1 MAAQTVEDVMIH
13 QVITVSPNMTIEEV
27 KQKLIESNF
36 HGFPVAENG
45 YLLGYV
51 TAKELL
57 TFMDEPKAIL
67 RTKMSRG
74 TLCVIPSM
82 SIDDAVRV
90 MFRYGIRN
98 LPVVDENKRLI
109 GIVSNIDIVRSQIE
123 KTGPA
128 KVMSVKK
135 LLEDTT
141 GVRMKV
147 YNAVVPLDQLIPTQA
162 EIFQDELFGRISETK
177 RGWKEQ
183 ILVVRRRYGYIIV
196 DGHHRAMAAKQLGMK
211 EYECVVL
218 EPNDM
223 DVPIGLETTAKKW
236 GLHSLDDIKIIEG
249 SKHPFMEIATMLM
262 PDEIAANIN
271 KKLLERMDANS
282 DPGVPDVISVP
293 KNRQKQ

>member
-1 MAAQTVEDVMIH
+1 MIH
-13 QVITVSPNMTIEEV
+13 QVVSVSPNMTVEEV
-27 KQKLIESNF
+27 KNKLIKSNF

-67 RTKMSRG
+67 RSKMSRG

-82 SIDDAVRV
+82 SIDDAVRI

-98 LPVVDENKRLI
+98 LPVVDDNKRLI

-135 LLEDTT
+135 LLEETN

-147 YNAVVPLDQLIPTQA
+147 YNATVPLDQLIPTQA
-162 EIFQDELFGRISETK
+162 EIFQDELLGRISETK

-183 ILVVRRRYGYIIV
+183 ILVVRRRNGYIIV
-196 DGHHRAMAAKQLGMK
+196 DGHHRAMAAKQLGMTQ
-211 EYECVVL
+211 YDCVVL

-223 DVPIGLETTAKKW
+223 DVPLGLESTARKW
-236 GLHSLDDIKIIEG
+236 NLHNLDDIKIIQG

-262 PDEIAANIN
+262 PDEVGANLN
-271 KKLLERMDANS
+271 KKLLERMDAHPG
-282 DPGVPDVISVP
+282 PGVP
-293 KNRQKQ
+293 NFLGQNGNQ

>member
-1 MAAQTVEDVMIH
+1 MAAQTVADVMIH

-183 ILVVRRRYGYIIV
+183 ILVVRRRNGYIIV

-223 DVPIGLETTAKKW
+223 DVPIGLEATAKKW
-236 GLHSLDDIKIIEG
+236 DLHSLDDIKIIEG

-282 DPGVPDVISVP
+282 DPGVPDVISSP
-293 KNRQKQ
+293 KTRQKK

>member
-1 MAAQTVEDVMIH
+1 MIH
-13 QVITVSPNMTIEEV
+13 QVVSVSPNMTVEEV
-27 KQKLIESNF
+27 KNKLIKSNF

-67 RTKMSRG
+67 RSKMSRG

-82 SIDDAVRV
+82 SIDDAVRI

-98 LPVVDENKRLI
+98 LPVVDDNKRLI

-135 LLEDTT
+135 LLEETN

-147 YNAVVPLDQLIPTQA
+147 YNATVPLDQLIPTQA
-162 EIFQDELFGRISETK
+162 EIFQDELLGRISETK

-183 ILVVRRRYGYIIV
+183 ILVVRRRNGYIIV

-211 EYECVVL
+211 QYDCVVL

-223 DVPIGLETTAKKW
+223 DVPLGLESTARKW
-236 GLHSLDDIKIIEG
+236 NLHSLDDIKIIQG

-262 PDEIAANIN
+262 PDEVGANLN
-271 KKLLERMDANS
+271 KKLLERMDAEPG
-282 DPGVPDVISVP
+282 PGVPNFLGPES
-293 KNRQKQ
+293 KK